1 MLDFVIIA
9 LLGIGAW
16 RGWKTG
22 ALRQLASLA
31 ALAAAFLF
39 AGALADKI
47 GEVVVESI
55 GLSPRTAPAVGFLVV
70 LVGIFAAAQATAHA
84 ARKVLQA
91 IRLGSVDSLVGGIL
105 GALKSG
111 LAVSCVL
118 VALAALR
125 VPGDEEPLL
134 DPDPSGQSLLAR
146 PVERLAPAAWGLF
159 RQAWP
164 GLRGW
169 ALDDGAETLEAVRGA
184 LRDALL
190 AADRRT
196 LPHPEA
202 RSDA

>member
-1 MLDFVIIA
+1 MLDYA
-9 LLGIGAW
+9 LVVLVCLGVW
-16 RGWKTG
+16 RGWRTG

-47 GEVVVESI
+47 GEVVVESV

-91 IRLGSVDSLVGGIL
+91 VRLGGIDALVGGTIGGL
-105 GALKSG
+105 KAALV
-111 LAVSCVL
+111 LSCLL

-125 VPGDEEPLL
+125 LPGNDDPLVDL
-134 DPDPSGQSLLAR
+134 DPTGQSLLAE
-146 PVERLAPAAWGLF
+146 PVESLAPAAWRLF
-159 RQAWP
+159 QRAWP
-164 GLRGW
+164 GLRDW
-169 ALDDGAETLEAVRGA
+169 ALDDGAEALEAVRLV

-190 AADRRT
+190 AQGGAT
-196 LPHPEA
+196 LPPG
-202 RSDA
+202 SG